1 MKLVIAQIKMEL
13 TTLVRNYEQL
23 LLVVVIP
30 VGVLVFF
37 GSVDVL
43 PDSMNLERLV
53 SSVLTLSLMS
63 TAMVST
69 GIATGFE
76 RSYNVLKRLGVS
88 PLGKRRLVWAKA
100 SAVATVE
107 IGQVSLLLV
116 IAAVMGWSPKNVV
129 WWQIMAAL
137 LLGTAAFAGIGLSMA
152 GRLRAEANLAAQ
164 NGLYLVLLVVGG
176 IIVPLDELPESLGNV
191 ARYLPSGALAE
202 IMHTSLGGPSAAV
215 FVGTPVVS
223 GPWLVLAGWAIITPI
238 VAARLFRFDSQ

>member
-1 MKLVIAQIKMEL
+1 MNLVVAQMKMEL

-23 LLVVVIP
+23 LLVLVIP
-30 VGVLVFF
+30 IGVLVFF

-43 PDSMNLERLV
+43 PDSMSLDRLV

-100 SAVATVE
+100 GAVAIVE
-107 IGQVSLLLV
+107 IGQVSILLV
-116 IAAVMGWSPKNVV
+116 IAAVMGWSPESVV
-129 WWQIMAAL
+129 WWHIMAAL
-137 LLGTAAFAGIGLSMA
+137 LLGTAAFAGIGLSLA

-164 NGLYLVLLVVGG
+164 NGLYLVLLAVGG
-176 IIVPLDELPESLGNV
+176 IIVPLDDLPESLGNV
-191 ARYLPSGALAE
+191 AQYLPSGALAE
-202 IMHTSLGGPSAAV
+202 VMYTSLGGAPSAMLAA
-215 FVGTPVVS
+215 TPGFG
-223 GPWLVLAGWAIITPI
+223 GPWFVLAAWAVVAPI